1 MKARGAVA
9 SLVLLLLSWNTVRAQ
24 VPSPADIVRWREFVA
39 LLRSA
44 PFPSERVR
52 PYQESLRASNLQVLA
67 LLRQRA
73 HPEEWEMPKEAFH
86 VGQQVHYILPLTIDG
101 NQDTYTFSFV
111 VDNGRWYFQHL
122 DAIQLRLDK
131 IGALPVSSFPDLPE
145 ATKAWM
151 RAEQDATRDVW
162 MYNTLVAEKGKDRAL
177 KWLLD
182 GAGYALAA
190 RVWIPFMSPSR
201 AFVLYACWE
210 QANLRGNGVTLE
222 ALTEDTAIVRLAST
236 WFKLYEISGHLK
248 QQITLEDYR
257 TIFEERWRDRAA
269 EAGWTVTFEYAGSD
283 VVMRFTAL
291 PGPPLKPR
299 SGEPR

>member
-1 MKARGAVA
+1 MKGKSAGAA
-9 SLVLLLLSWNTVRAQ
+9 LVLLLLSVNIAGAQ
-24 VPSPADIVRWREFVA
+24 LPSSADIARWREFVV
-39 LLRSA
+39 LLKA
-44 PFPSERVR
+44 GPFPSERVR

-73 HPEEWEMPKEAFH
+73 RPAEWETPKEVFH
-86 VGQQVHYILPLTIDG
+86 VGKQVHYLLPLTIDG
-101 NQDTYTFSFV
+101 NRDTYTFTFV
-111 VDNGRWYFQHL
+111 VEDGRWYFQHL
-122 DAIQLRLDK
+122 DAIQLRLDR

-145 ATKAWM
+145 STKAWM

-210 QANLRGNGVTLE
+210 QANLRGNAVTLE
-222 ALTEDTAIVRLAST
+222 ALSEDAAVVRLASA

-257 TIFEERWRDRAA
+257 TIFEERWRDRAE
-269 EAGWTVTFEYAGSD
+269 EAGWRVTFEYAGSE
-283 VVMRFTAL
+283 VVMRFTAM
-291 PGPPLKPR
+291 PAQANTGT
-299 SGEPR
+299 